1 MKKKFIFTIIIS
13 FMMLIPSLVNAASIS
28 VSLSCPESTTQGST
42 VQCKINVNS
51 DIVITGISGNYSLNG
66 LTYSSIEVQ
75 NGFTAY
81 GATTNGFLL
90 GNNSGKS
97 GNFTIAVVNLNL
109 TSAGSITIKNLEV
122 SDTQN
127 GVHQLASSS
136 SSIRLKSTNADLS
149 SLSISSGT
157 LSPIFNANTTDYTA
171 TVDATS
177 IVINASKGDNYQT
190 ISGTGTK
197 SLKYGTNSFKIT
209 VTAESGTTKT
219 YNITITR
226 PDNRSTNNYLS
237 KLTVSEGKLNFNKNT
252 TSYNLNVESDKS
264 SITIGAILED
274 SKASFVLDYGPRKVN
289 LNYGKN
295 EILIKVKA
303 ENESVKIYKI
313 IVNRKDNRSTN
324 NYLKSLS
331 LNKGNI
337 SFDKENLEY
346 NTSVEYDINKLEI
359 KAVAEDEKAKVVL
372 ENPELL
378 VGENI
383 IKIKVTAENGSE
395 KIYTIKVNRL
405 SEAEKMSDNNNVSSI
420 NIFGHKFKFKKDVSK
435 YNIKI
440 SKEETELIFD
450 VKLEDEK
457 ANYNI
462 KGNKN
467 LKDGSTIT
475 VKSISESGIEKEYK
489 FIITKE
495 ENKETNNTITYIVIS
510 VIYLIAGFILGYYFK
525 NIRNVMRKGTK

>member
-1 MKKKFIFTIIIS
+1 MRKKFIFTIIITLL
-13 FMMLIPSLVNAASIS
+13 MLIPSLVDAASIS
-28 VSLSCPESTTQGST
+28 VSLSCPESAIQGST

-51 DIVITGISGNYSLNG
+51 DVVVTGIAGNFNLNG
-66 LTYSSIEVQ
+66 LTYSSLEAQ
-75 NGFTAY
+75 NGFTVYSSSA
-81 GATTNGFLL
+81 NGFAL
-90 GNNSGKS
+90 GNTTGKS
-97 GNFTIAVVNLNL
+97 GNFTVAVINLNVG
-109 TSAGSITIKNLEV
+109 SSGSISLRNLDI
-122 SDTQN
+122 SDN
-127 GVHQLASSS
+127 EYNSYSPSGNS
-136 SSIRLKSTNADLS
+136 SSIRLKSTNVDLAG
-149 SLSISSGT
+149 LSISNGT
-157 LSPIFNANTTDYTA
+157 LSPVFNANTTNYTA
-171 TVDATS
+171 TVDANN
-177 IVINASKGDNYQT
+177 IVINATKGDNYQN

-197 SLKYGTNSFKIT
+197 NLNYGTNTFKVT

-219 YNITITR
+219 YTITITR
-226 PDNRSTNNYLS
+226 PDNRSTNNYLN
-237 KLTVSEGKLNFNKNT
+237 KLTVSEGKINFNKNT